1 MAQAR
6 THRDQ
11 GSLSSLVYSFF
22 PDPASCQAPL
32 PAVGLPSP
40 CTVSSLPALLPAASP
55 ASGLSSC
62 TSGNLPEHLPDSSL
76 SASLHFSRL
85 ALLQTSRITCT
96 SNLVSSPTHPQL
108 SLSCHLPRPP
118 PPIPLFLLSFFIS
131 PSLSTPSS
139 LSLLL
144 PHLPPAPSPP
154 LRVLSSDFSAVTD
167 YSAKTPALRS
177 GWERA
182 AMSGEDPLA
191 QGCSLLARPRSGCL
205 QGARGGRAGRPGL
218 LWGLVQDG
226 ERRSKHRGEGRG
238 AATAPP
244 RSGLLY

>member
-1 MAQAR
+1 MRALPCTPRLSFLLGAVLGPPSPAPLPGAQSMAQAR

-118 PPIPLFLLSFFIS
+118 PPHSSI
-131 PSLSTPSS
+131 PSLLFH
-139 LSLLL
+139 LSLPLHTLL
-144 PHLPPAPSPP
+144 PVPPPASSPP
-154 LRVLSSDFSAVTD
+154 STLSSPKGT
-167 YSAKTPALRS
+167 
-177 GWERA
+177 
-182 AMSGEDPLA
+182 
-191 QGCSLLARPRSGCL
+191 LL
-205 QGARGGRAGRPGL
+205 
-218 LWGLVQDG
+218 
-226 ERRSKHRGEGRG
+226 
-238 AATAPP
+238 
-244 RSGLLY
+244 